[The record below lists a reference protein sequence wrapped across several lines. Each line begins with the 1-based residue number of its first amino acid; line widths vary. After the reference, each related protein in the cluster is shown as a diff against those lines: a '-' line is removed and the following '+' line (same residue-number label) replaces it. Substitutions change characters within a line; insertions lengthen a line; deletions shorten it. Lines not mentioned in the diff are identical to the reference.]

1 MEGHQRDCVDQASAI
16 RREDQASASRREE
29 YGTIRRE
36 EEDGREVVHQEMLEK
51 ARRSEMGPVVH
62 HHQEIVETRRRGESE
77 EGNNAGESGFTESE
91 FLLIMIII
99 NPHNS

>member
-1 MEGHQRDCVDQASAI
+1 MEAQQRDQSSAI

-51 ARRSEMGPVVH
+51 ARRSEMGPLV

-77 EGNNAGESGFTESE
+77 DCRNARESGFTESE
-91 FLLIMIII
+91 FHLITIFI
-99 NPHNS
+99 